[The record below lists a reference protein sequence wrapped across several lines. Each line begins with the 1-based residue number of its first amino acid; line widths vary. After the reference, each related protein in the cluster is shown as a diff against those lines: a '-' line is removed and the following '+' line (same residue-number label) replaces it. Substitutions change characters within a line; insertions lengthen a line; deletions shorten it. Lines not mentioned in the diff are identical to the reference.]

1 MSSVI
6 KLSSLSPG
14 QEARVYALNGRE
26 SVNSRLIDMGIYPGA
41 ALRPVFRA
49 VPGDPTA
56 YLIQNA
62 VIALRRA
69 DAEKIDVMI

>member
-14 QEARVYALNGRE
+14 QEATVYSLNGRE
-26 SVNSRLIDMGIYPGA
+26 SVNSRLVDLGVYPGA
-41 ALRPVFRA
+41 TLRPVFRA
-49 VPGDPTA
+49 VLGDPTA

-62 VIALRRA
+62 VIALRRS